1 MRKNLRLLSLHFV
14 RVFII
19 RKCCK
24 FFFFFGKNL
33 SIFDFLYLLLNYC
46 EDIFFFLRTN
56 YCEDLGIVLRFVLIK
71 L

>member
-14 RVFII
+14 IVFII
-19 RKCCK
+19 RKCFK

-46 EDIFFFLRTN
+46 EDFFFFFFENQL
-56 YCEDLGIVLRFVLIK
+56 L
-71 L
+71 